1 MDKTYKHII
10 LFFFMLF
17 VSLTVYPQTNVVGIE
32 TLRCGAGK
40 EVNIPVALTNYDEVV
55 ALQLKLELPFAM
67 DEDSECRLSDRSN
80 GHSISVRRLS
90 GNTYL
95 FVIFSASNKP
105 VRGGAGD
112 LFYIPM
118 RVPES
123 CIAGEEY
130 KITCSQ
136 QIISDVEGRNICNA
150 DFEEVAV
157 VITDEPRPDLKVGA
171 VCVAE
176 SSVVPGGRI
185 SLSWTVTNVGDLN
198 TSGGWKENVSLV
210 SVSGERCFLGTVY
223 HEGTLHAGGE
233 ISRQAD
239 FNIPSLPGIDGK
251 VSVEVTVVA
260 DKDCGELPVDEGNN
274 TAWSENSL
282 ELAGV
287 LSFEMPASAISE
299 NYSSPIA
306 CKLYRSGSRA
316 ANQTFKLFADD
327 AARLQ
332 LPEEV
337 EIKAG
342 QSGSLFYISVKDNDI
357 LDEDSLVTVSASG
370 CGYDLATAVVRIED
384 DELPKLSVEFSKNMI
399 EEGEAVTLTV
409 TAERALSVPLTVF
422 LSCDYSKRFTFPS
435 QVVIPQG
442 GKSASVEVT
451 AVDDNLPDMMIDA
464 TFTAVAEH
472 YESGEGYV
480 MLDDDD
486 VPEIEL
492 ILTPHSVAESAGS
505 AAVIG
510 KLRRTTN
517 KESKVTVVL
526 TDNADGELIY
536 SSKKIVLEPG
546 VEENMFVLGVK
557 DNNVVDGTRVYDVTA
572 SVYIS
577 SCNCS
582 ASGTT
587 AGTVSQKIT
596 ICDDD
601 GPALGVRASKTV
613 VLEGATAVLT
623 LSRNTSVND
632 ALTVSITS
640 DNDDCLEY
648 EHEVAFP
655 VGAAS
660 IDIPVVVKKNDV
672 SGDDRTVT
680 FTVSGENFSDG
691 TCWMMITDRTLP
703 DAYVSGLTLSS
714 FNVEAKGTADL
725 MIKVANGGEAF
736 LPART
741 KLSVYFNGYLYT
753 TLYTGEDIAPGESEI
768 ISESID
774 MPDLTGDYTM
784 KVVVNESQTVNE
796 LFYGNNSSEQI
807 TVRLLPCFT
816 ATVSSD
822 KSVYAPG
829 EKIVLKGQASGSAVA
844 NTEVDIYVVN
854 AGYRHVLKATTDEQ
868 GAFTAEYTPYA
879 GQIGHFT
886 VGACYPNEKTPV
898 AQAEFDVVG
907 FEKRINGYVS
917 CETLTGETYNGSIRI
932 YNPSNIALTG
942 ITADVISAPAN
953 CNVDVSISDVISG
966 YSQML
971 LNYQIKGYAPTLSDD
986 WETLRIRLT
995 SAEGASTDVVI
1006 YYYCRSPKAE
1016 LKSNISQIQT
1026 TATKGTSR
1034 DYSFVI
1040 TNTGQGETGKITFAL
1055 PQWMSVVTGETMAS
1069 LSTSE
1074 SATVILRIT
1083 PTEDM
1088 QLNVPVTGTIGINM
1102 EHGDG
1107 IPLAYSIEPV
1117 SDVNGTLVF
1126 DVCDENTYYS
1136 SDAPHV
1142 QGAKV
1147 VVQHPV
1153 TGIVIAEGVTGTD
1166 GIFSVTLPE
1175 GYYSVSVT
1183 ADKHDVYK
1191 NNLLVSPSLET
1202 KEIVNLSCQ
1211 GININY
1217 KLEETTIPDVYSFKQ
1232 EVKFET
1238 NVPVPQVVL
1247 SVPEYIPA
1255 DTLSV
1260 GNSLIFLVSLK
1271 NEGLITAQDVELLL
1285 PGNLNTMEFAS
1296 VEELAPFDIAPQQT
1310 VVVPVRV
1317 TKTAVSTMA
1326 RARIAPIDD
1335 DPCVN
1340 QIGTLY
1346 YWDCGPD
1353 RKWHRYG
1360 VAFRAGSC
1368 GQGNSGNEIIGDGDD
1383 NDDDGK
1389 GIGNVSR
1396 EVLEKL
1402 LQTTSDLLSAGS
1414 DVLNELFPPQRPHK
1428 EEPGKYEPEEKQD
1441 KVKREDKGCEPC
1453 QNRFMVNL
1461 ASCIPAVKVVVNG
1474 AKEAKKV
1481 MECVGAANS
1490 DKPLM
1495 DKFRQ
1500 CPYSK
1505 GIVEGAERLY
1515 NVYTETNQLI
1525 KAIWNKET
1533 SEADYK
1539 SIGETLLRVADVAI
1553 DYYVNSESS
1562 NEQERRRKE
1571 IVKNTKALLESGWE
1585 LKQSLFTQEKDYA
1598 QAYNALQNVTSSLG
1612 NLMEAAD
1619 AFPELAKKF
1628 TNTGKF
1634 LKKYSCI
1641 APLLEKCDLEGS
1653 EVRTRSQNAAEAS
1666 ALTVFKNN
1674 MSQAL
1679 ILIETD
1685 EEVTAEIFGDDIWLD
1700 IPEYEMAPL
1709 RNALY
1714 DASEPLEYDGYI
1726 CLYKPKEVTDEQFK
1740 ALIERWNNSIFSNTN
1755 TLDNVINSEK
1765 IGVMLNNCNNIINE
1779 LENNGETAIED
1790 LLTKNLNDAQ
1800 RQAEESAASVCSSV
1814 SLQFSQKMVMTRQ
1827 TFRGTLTVFNGHES
1841 DPMENVKVSF
1851 FVLDDEGKNAN
1862 SKVQMSVETL
1872 DAFSGELSLDDEWN
1886 LSAQT
1891 TGTAAFLFIPTKYA
1905 AEKEAKKYTFGG
1917 EITYTDP
1924 FTGLET
1930 TRSLLPVT
1938 MTVNPS
1944 PNLDVDFFIPRDV
1957 FADDPLTEAVEK
1969 SVPAEMAVLI
1979 NNIGYGDAKN
1989 VNFSV
1994 QQPQIV
2000 SNEKGLAIDMK
2011 IVGSSFNGTDKTVSL
2026 GTSAV
2031 TDFGTIPAM
2040 TTAYAQWWLE
2050 SSLLGH
2056 FTDYDVSA
2064 THVTSF
2070 GNEDLSLLNNV
2081 AVHELIHSV
2090 RGVSASGE
2098 NLAGFLVNDI
2108 IDAEDLPDML
2118 YLSDGTVE
2126 KVDEVVSAS
2135 CRANGSSEYVLTL
2148 DAASDGWGY
2157 AVVSDPTRGRMTL
2170 SSVRRSDGSEVDV
2183 HNFWQTYCTLRDG
2196 KEPLYENR
2204 LHLADRMNSGTST
2217 YTLTYV
2223 PSLEQFEVS
2232 IMTDGYGGTV
2242 CGAVDGMY
2250 DYGTTLTLVAVPEEG
2265 YVLKSWTVNGEDMG
2279 SVEVFSVMIE
2289 QDTEILAV
2297 FEKEEVSTLDYALAE
2312 GWNWISHGLKSDV
2325 SISVFGNKAERI
2337 VAQTEEVVNDSEYGL
2352 VGNLSVMRPLEAY
2365 KVKLASG
2372 MDIAINGYKLD
2383 ATRMYVNLRRGWNW
2397 MGCPVEYACTLADA
2411 FLGSVL
2417 EEGDAVCG
2425 QDGYA
2430 VYENGEWCGTLD
2442 VLVSGN
2448 GYLYKSVS
2456 DKRLFYNTDLSYSS
2470 KLFGRQELVG
2480 AEGLLW
2486 SADKHKYP
2494 NTMNITSD
2502 LYMDEVKVEPDV
2514 FHVGAFCGEE
2524 CRGVGKYV
2532 QGMLYLTVYGEGG
2545 EAITYKAVDCY
2556 SGKLWDI
2563 EECSSFVADVIGS
2576 RKHPYLF
2583 HLLDDNTGMVGNSL
2597 VWKISPST
2605 TTDNIYVSSGIGHVD
2620 EITITSSSGTV
2631 VLSIKKQQDGAPISL
2646 ARFSPGVYV
2655 VYAKSGGHIYRK
2667 KIVKY

>member
-1 MDKTYKHII
+1 MDKIYKHII

-157 VITDEPRPDLKVGA
+157 VITDEPRPDLKAGA
-171 VCVAE
+171 VCAAE

-342 QSGSLFYISVKDNDI
+342 QSGCLFYISVKDNDI

-409 TAERALSVPLTVF
+409 TAERALSAPLTVF

-601 GPALGVRASKTV
+601 GPALGVKASKTV

-632 ALTVSITS
+632 VLIVSITS

-807 TVRLLPCFT
+807 TVRLLPRFT

-854 AGYRHVLKATTDEQ
+854 AGYRHVFKAITDDQ

-886 VGACYPNEKTPV
+886 VGACYPNEKTSV

-1074 SATVILRIT
+1074 SAIVILRIT

-1153 TGIVIAEGVTGTD
+1153 TGIVVAEGVTDTD

-1211 GININY
+1211 GINIDY
-1217 KLEETTIPDVYSFKQ
+1217 KLEETTMSDVYNFKQ

-1285 PGNLNTMEFAS
+1285 PGNLNTMEFAT
-1296 VEELAPFDIAPQQT
+1296 VEELAPFNIAPQQT
-1310 VVVPVRV
+1310 IVVPVRV
-1317 TKTAVSTMA
+1317 TKTAVPTVS

-1340 QIGTLY
+1340 QMGTLY
-1346 YWDCGPD
+1346 YWDCGSD

-1360 VAFRAGSC
+1360 VAFRTGSC

-1428 EEPGKYEPEEKQD
+1428 EEPGKYEPKEKQD

-1453 QNRFMVNL
+1453 QNRLYIKMAQCAAGFL
-1461 ASCIPAVKVVVNG
+1461 PDFLGCATGLGSCAWDITHG
-1474 AKEAKKV
+1474 HH
-1481 MECVGAANS
+1481 
-1490 DKPLM
+1490 
-1495 DKFRQ
+1495 
-1500 CPYSK
+1500 
-1505 GIVEGAERLY
+1505 
-1515 NVYTETNQLI
+1515 
-1525 KAIWNKET
+1525 
-1533 SEADYK
+1533 
-1539 SIGETLLRVADVAI
+1539 
-1553 DYYVNSESS
+1553 
-1562 NEQERRRKE
+1562 
-1571 IVKNTKALLESGWE
+1571 GWRNW
-1585 LKQSLFTQEKDYA
+1585 A
-1598 QAYNALQNVTSSLG
+1598 GCVTSAVGCVPGPIGIISNIIGCLIS
-1612 NLMEAAD
+1612 
-1619 AFPELAKKF
+1619 F
-1628 TNTGKF
+1628 TE
-1634 LKKYSCI
+1634 
-1641 APLLEKCDLEGS
+1641 PCDLEGNESKKGRAGRISS
-1653 EVRTRSQNAAEAS
+1653 EPSY
-1666 ALTVFKNN
+1666 
-1674 MSQAL
+1674 
-1679 ILIETD
+1679 IED
-1685 EEVTAEIFGDDIWLD
+1685 FRRKAEI
-1700 IPEYEMAPL
+1700 PL
-1709 RNALY
+1709 KELNAYKKYL
-1714 DASEPLEYDGYI
+1714 LEYFGS
-1726 CLYKPKEVTDEQFK
+1726 EEWVSVE
-1740 ALIERWNNSIFSNTN
+1740 NS
-1755 TLDNVINSEK
+1755 
-1765 IGVMLNNCNNIINE
+1765 NE
-1779 LENNGETAIED
+1779 LELFLWKLEEDESKYINYKDYIDVRPLGISSEVLERFIERLNNT
-1790 LLTKNLNDAQ
+1790 TKYYESGKSSDNYIDVERLDSYITDIISAE
-1800 RQAEESAASVCSSV
+1800 EESAFMEYESTTDMWNQEYAAVMEKLTEASNSVCSSV

-1827 TFRGTLTVFNGHES
+1827 AFRGTLTVFNGHES

-1891 TGTAAFLFIPTKYA
+1891 TGTATFLFIPTKYA
-1905 AEKEAKKYTFGG
+1905 AEKEAKRYTFGG

-1944 PNLDVDFFIPRDV
+1944 PSLDVDFFIPRDV

-2090 RGVSASGE
+2090 RDVSASGE

-2325 SISVFGNKAERI
+2325 SISVFGNKVERI

-2352 VGNLSVMRPLEAY
+2352 VGNLFVMRPLEAY

-2383 ATRMYVNLRRGWNW
+2383 ATRMYVSLRRGWNW
-2397 MGCPVEYACTLADA
+2397 MGCPVDYACTLADA

-2417 EEGDAVCG
+2417 EDGDAICG

-2470 KLFGRQELVG
+2470 KLSGRQELVG

>member
-112 LFYIPM
+112 FFYIPM

-171 VCVAE
+171 VCAAE
-176 SSVVPGGRI
+176 LSVVPGGRI

-601 GPALGVRASKTV
+601 GPALGVKASKTV

-632 ALTVSITS
+632 VLIVSITS

-736 LPART
+736 LPAKT

-807 TVRLLPCFT
+807 TVRLLPRFT

-854 AGYRHVLKATTDEQ
+854 AGYRHVLKATTDDQ

-886 VGACYPNEKTPV
+886 VGACYPNEKTSV

-907 FEKRINGYVS
+907 LKIISGNNEYIKVEQGMEYK
-917 CETLTGETYNGSIRI
+917 GSICI
-932 YNPSNIALTG
+932 SNPTEINLSDMKISVVSIPSGCSFDYNEVVSIPAKGKVYLNYVLKSDVVTTVNSWQNIKLRLSNEQ
-942 ITADVISAPAN
+942 
-953 CNVDVSISDVISG
+953 ISDVD
-966 YSQML
+966 
-971 LNYQIKGYAPTLSDD
+971 LNLSYYC
-986 WETLRIRLT
+986 L
-995 SAEGASTDVVI
+995 ASTPKLESDVESV
-1006 YYYCRSPKAE
+1006 
-1016 LKSNISQIQT
+1016 
-1026 TATKGTSR
+1026 TANMVKNEIR
-1034 DYSFVI
+1034 ECIVNI
-1040 TNTGQGETGKITFAL
+1040 TNVGRGKTGTLTLAL
-1055 PQWMSVVTGETMAS
+1055 PDADWISADRTSFPSLTYGESVA
-1069 LSTSE
+1069 LKFK
-1074 SATVILRIT
+1074 LH

-1088 QLNVPVTGTIGINM
+1088 PYNSTYKTRIAVVGHNGCSFVWDADFKVVGHSLGR
-1102 EHGDG
+1102 
-1107 IPLAYSIEPV
+1107 IEL
-1117 SDVNGTLVF
+1117 DVI
-1126 DVCDENTYYS
+1126 DEYTFYTD
-1136 SDAPHV
+1136 DAPHV
-1142 QGAKV
+1142 DSAAV
-1147 VVQHPV
+1147 VIKEPYSNEIVDVGFSGKDGHFVSKELPCGTYYCYVGKAQHEDAAFV
-1153 TGIVIAEGVTGTD
+1153 MTVE
-1166 GIFSVTLPE
+1166 PE
-1175 GYYSVSVT
+1175 GTAYKTVSLLYAPIKYSWNVVKDEMT
-1183 ADKHDVYK
+1183 DEYRFTL
-1191 NNLLVSPSLET
+1191 N
-1202 KEIVNLSCQ
+1202 
-1211 GININY
+1211 
-1217 KLEETTIPDVYSFKQ
+1217 TT
-1232 EVKFET
+1232 FET
-1238 NVPVPQVVL
+1238 NVPTPVVVIDFEGEIPDNMSPGDSVTVVAMITNHGLVAADNVMVRAEEHDYFTATPLITSLGTLHAKTTQAIPVVITRKVL
-1247 SVPEYIPA
+1247 SETKIRKAPGIRCTFTPSISLYSTYRRRCNFETAEWEYYDVRGDVPLPTLELNCHITLPELPIRPVETDTAIIRRFPDFFGDYPVVPYPVNPEPEIPPIPWNELDDIFNNIPSLDINSNRGLPFMLELRGCQRECVEQLGEIAVGLASDGETPRTRIARFNACVDRLQSGWSIGVWIRECANPYLQQMARVLAQNMAAESRMARVPVQNQTVENETESEKKIEELTEDIEFLEYIDNVVNDKENDYDEKINKIKDNLVPDAIESKVDSTDFVKDFIDELEGNVLTDKSRNKLIDKYKTSLLDKEDVYAIFNRWDESLAKWGTAAWTVDLIDVDEMISDIDFIHSTDKYASDMGFVDYIDLYLHCIDSFTDIYFKYQPKGCTKVAIQFAQNAVMTREVVKGYLNIENTNDVNDITDIELKISVLDRNGKDCTHLFQIDPA
-1255 DTLSV
+1255 YETDGILLTEGKGRIKAGKTGTYTILFVPNKNAAPETSADYRFTGYFSYNSPYTGERSSHTLMPVTLSV
-1260 GNSLIFLVSLK
+1260 S
-1271 NEGLITAQDVELLL
+1271 
-1285 PGNLNTMEFAS
+1285 
-1296 VEELAPFDIAPQQT
+1296 
-1310 VVVPVRV
+1310 
-1317 TKTAVSTMA
+1317 
-1326 RARIAPIDD
+1326 
-1335 DPCVN
+1335 
-1340 QIGTLY
+1340 
-1346 YWDCGPD
+1346 
-1353 RKWHRYG
+1353 
-1360 VAFRAGSC
+1360 
-1368 GQGNSGNEIIGDGDD
+1368 
-1383 NDDDGK
+1383 
-1389 GIGNVSR
+1389 
-1396 EVLEKL
+1396 
-1402 LQTTSDLLSAGS
+1402 
-1414 DVLNELFPPQRPHK
+1414 
-1428 EEPGKYEPEEKQD
+1428 
-1441 KVKREDKGCEPC
+1441 
-1453 QNRFMVNL
+1453 
-1461 ASCIPAVKVVVNG
+1461 
-1474 AKEAKKV
+1474 
-1481 MECVGAANS
+1481 
-1490 DKPLM
+1490 
-1495 DKFRQ
+1495 
-1500 CPYSK
+1500 
-1505 GIVEGAERLY
+1505 
-1515 NVYTETNQLI
+1515 
-1525 KAIWNKET
+1525 
-1533 SEADYK
+1533 
-1539 SIGETLLRVADVAI
+1539 
-1553 DYYVNSESS
+1553 
-1562 NEQERRRKE
+1562 
-1571 IVKNTKALLESGWE
+1571 
-1585 LKQSLFTQEKDYA
+1585 
-1598 QAYNALQNVTSSLG
+1598 
-1612 NLMEAAD
+1612 
-1619 AFPELAKKF
+1619 
-1628 TNTGKF
+1628 
-1634 LKKYSCI
+1634 
-1641 APLLEKCDLEGS
+1641 
-1653 EVRTRSQNAAEAS
+1653 
-1666 ALTVFKNN
+1666 
-1674 MSQAL
+1674 
-1679 ILIETD
+1679 
-1685 EEVTAEIFGDDIWLD
+1685 
-1700 IPEYEMAPL
+1700 
-1709 RNALY
+1709 
-1714 DASEPLEYDGYI
+1714 
-1726 CLYKPKEVTDEQFK
+1726 
-1740 ALIERWNNSIFSNTN
+1740 
-1755 TLDNVINSEK
+1755 
-1765 IGVMLNNCNNIINE
+1765 
-1779 LENNGETAIED
+1779 
-1790 LLTKNLNDAQ
+1790 
-1800 RQAEESAASVCSSV
+1800 
-1814 SLQFSQKMVMTRQ
+1814 
-1827 TFRGTLTVFNGHES
+1827 
-1841 DPMENVKVSF
+1841 
-1851 FVLDDEGKNAN
+1851 
-1862 SKVQMSVETL
+1862 
-1872 DAFSGELSLDDEWN
+1872 
-1886 LSAQT
+1886 
-1891 TGTAAFLFIPTKYA
+1891 
-1905 AEKEAKKYTFGG
+1905 
-1917 EITYTDP
+1917 
-1924 FTGLET
+1924 
-1930 TRSLLPVT
+1930 
-1938 MTVNPS
+1938 PS
-1944 PNLDVDFFIPRDV
+1944 PSLDVDFFIPRDV

-2070 GNEDLSLLNNV
+2070 GNEDLPLLNNV

-2090 RGVSASGE
+2090 RDVSASGE

-2204 LHLADRMNSGTST
+2204 LHLVDRMNSGTST

-2325 SISVFGNKAERI
+2325 SISVFGNKVERI

-2397 MGCPVEYACTLADA
+2397 MGCPVDYACTLADA